1 MTETGPLGEEAARL
15 LAAAQEWL
23 HRTVLDPATA
33 RVATGS
39 PDCCWCPLCQLVAAA
54 RGDRPELAERLA
66 VGLAAMTE
74 LQGALAGLLRSV
86 TEAAGTAAA
95 GAGTSQPAA
104 DQPPADERPA
114 DERPTR
120 TVQRIDLSEPD
131 SQPDPEPDP
140 DSELGPEPDPELEA
154 GQASPAG
161 DGG

>member
-1 MTETGPLGEEAARL
+1 MTETGPLGEETARL

-23 HRTVLDPATA
+23 HRTVLNPATA

-39 PDCCWCPLCQLVAAA
+39 PECCWCPLCQLAVAA

-66 VGLAAMTE
+66 AGLSAMTE

-95 GAGTSQPAA
+95 GGGASHPAGSAA
-104 DQPPADERPA
+104 AGSAGDQPPADERPA
-114 DERPTR
+114 R

-131 SQPDPEPDP
+131 PQPDREPGPQPDREPDP
-140 DSELGPEPDPELEA
+140 S
-154 GQASPAG
+154 AS